1 MPESGKN
8 FVLISQTD
16 LIYWA
21 QRNPEAVPEKRI
33 VALDME
39 RSNCYDPY
47 LTCLRHWC
55 FHRLYG
61 RPHFSAEVPKYKE
74 MLKDHNVK
82 VTSIDPDDYAAL
94 DGEAILESALEF
106 YEEG

>member
-1 MPESGKN
+1 MTRILLACGIGASTGFMAANMRKAAK
-8 FVLISQTD
+8 
-16 LIYWA
+16 A
-21 QRNPEAVPEKRI
+21 QVPEYADKI
-33 VALDME
+33 DVL
-39 RSNCYDPY
+39 
-47 LTCLRHWC
+47 LL
-55 FHRLYG
+55 G
-61 RPHFSAEVPKYKE
+61 PHFSAEVPKYKE

>member
-1 MPESGKN
+1 MQS
-8 FVLISQTD
+8 LASI
-16 LIYWA
+16 
-21 QRNPEAVPEKRI
+21 
-33 VALDME
+33 
-39 RSNCYDPY
+39 
-47 LTCLRHWC
+47 
-55 FHRLYG
+55 
-61 RPHFSAEVPKYKE
+61 HFSAEVPKYKE

>member
-1 MPESGKN
+1 MLAKAKGFDV
-8 FVLISQTD
+8 FVSD
-16 LIYWA
+16 
-21 QRNPEAVPEKRI
+21 
-33 VALDME
+33 
-39 RSNCYDPY
+39 
-47 LTCLRHWC
+47 
-55 FHRLYG
+55 
-61 RPHFSAEVPKYKE
+61 FSSIKPKYKE

>member
-1 MPESGKN
+1 MQE
-8 FVLISQTD
+8 
-16 LIYWA
+16 
-21 QRNPEAVPEKRI
+21 R
-33 VALDME
+33 ALQ
-39 RSNCYDPY
+39 
-47 LTCLRHWC
+47 L
-55 FHRLYG
+55 
-61 RPHFSAEVPKYKE
+61 